1 MKTVYL
7 ALGANLG
14 DRRIALQTAVE
25 KLHRADLRIKRL
37 SDIFETEP
45 LELRNQP
52 EFYNAVLEADT
63 TLLPLRLLQ
72 RILRV
77 EREMGRKRLV
87 PKGPRTI
94 DIDVLLY
101 GSSVIDTPRLQVPH
115 PRMLDRRFV
124 LEPLAE
130 LAPDLRHPVTKRKIH
145 EHLAAVASQRVQRT
159 GLFLQ
164 LPA

>member
-14 DRRIALQTAVE
+14 DRQIALQTAVE

-37 SDIFETEP
+37 SDIWETEP

-130 LAPDLRHPVTKRKIH
+130 LAPDLRHPVTKRTIH
-145 EHLAAVASQRVQRT
+145 EHLAAVARQRVQRT
-159 GLFLQ
+159 GLSLQ